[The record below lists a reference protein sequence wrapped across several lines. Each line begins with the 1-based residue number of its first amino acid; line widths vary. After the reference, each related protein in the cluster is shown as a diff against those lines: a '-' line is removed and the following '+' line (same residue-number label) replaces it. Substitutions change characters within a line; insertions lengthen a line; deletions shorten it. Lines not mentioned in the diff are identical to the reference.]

1 MSKIGIA
8 KVLLKKRNIKIGN
21 INGTA
26 NEVIIINPTT
36 IGNLPP
42 TKFTTNGDPS
52 PVEMADS
59 KNTDNIKLALTGIMV
74 TEIKCIITYI
84 PTGIKTSFAI
94 VRIIRFLG

>member
-26 NEVIIINPTT
+26 NEVVIIKPTT
-36 IGNLPP
+36 IGNLLP

-52 PVEMADS
+52 PVEMADN

-74 TEIKCIITYI
+74 TEIKFIITYI
-84 PTGIKTSFAI
+84 PTGIMTSFAI

>member
-8 KVLLKKRNIKIGN
+8 KLPLKKRNTKIGN

-26 NEVIIINPTT
+26 NEVVIINPTT

-42 TKFTTNGDPS
+42 TKFTTNGEPS
-52 PVEMADS
+52 PVEMADN

-74 TEIKCIITYI
+74 TEIKFIITYI
-84 PTGIKTSFAI
+84 PSGTTTSFAI
-94 VRIIRFLG
+94 VRMMRFFG